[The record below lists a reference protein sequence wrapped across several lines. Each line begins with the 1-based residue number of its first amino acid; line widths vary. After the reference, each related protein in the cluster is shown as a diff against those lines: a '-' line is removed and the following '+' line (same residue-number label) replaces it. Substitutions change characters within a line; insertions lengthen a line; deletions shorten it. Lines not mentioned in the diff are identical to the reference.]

1 MPKSNPKLTLSVS
14 RDIPF
19 DKLVLSQSN
28 VRRIKA
34 GVGIEDLAEDI
45 ARRTLLQSL
54 TVRAVV
60 DGDGNETGMFE
71 VPSGGRRYRA
81 LELLV
86 KRKQLPRTAPV
97 PCIVRTAGDA
107 EEDSLAENIQRAPLH
122 PLDQFRAFLSLR
134 EKGQS
139 EEEIAAHQFVSVSV
153 VKHRLKLAS
162 VSPKILDAYAE
173 DQITLDQLMAFT
185 VNGDHERQE
194 QVFERLA
201 GTHDRQPYAIR
212 RMLTEGAVRASDK
225 RARFIDIDG
234 YIEAGGSIM
243 RDLFQGD
250 DGGWLQD
257 VGLVDL
263 MVSERLRE
271 EAMKVQA
278 EGWRWIDAAPDFPYG
293 HTYGLRQL
301 RGTPVEI
308 SPEEQATRDALQA
321 EFDALTA
328 EYEDAPELPDEV
340 DERLGELET
349 AIEALDQRPLAYDAD
364 EVLRAGAFVSIA
376 ADGSLRIERGF
387 VRPEDEL
394 PVEPEPS
401 ALADGAGAVAYAGDG
416 SAVLTDQQQSGNDD
430 GVEPAAEPEED
441 EGLRPIP
448 DRLMSELTAHRTIA
462 LRDAVAQSPEVA
474 FRACLHALVLRLFYR
489 YALDSCLELEV
500 KHVGFGQQALG
511 LGDTMSAQAID
522 ARHQALADLLP
533 AQPEAL
539 WDALGDMDGD
549 QKQSLFAHCIACTV
563 NATFEAYN
571 RRPRALGHA
580 DQLAVAVDLDMAAAG
595 WTPTADGFLG
605 RVTKARILQAVT
617 EAKGERCGDS
627 IAHLKKGDM
636 AARAAVLLE
645 GTGWLPEPLRTPG
658 HALPTPL
665 EVAAGPAIDPESE
678 TTDDEALEAVTDAD
692 PQVEADPAAED
703 GTRSVANEE
712 PIDDTAGAEGETPF
726 AIAAE

>member
-54 TVRAVV
+54 TVRAVI
-60 DGDGNETGMFE
+60 DPEGNETGMFE

-97 PCIVRTAGDA
+97 PCVVRTAGDA

-153 VKHRLKLAS
+153 VKQRLKLAS
-162 VSPKILDAYAE
+162 VSPKILDTYAE

-278 EGWRWIDAAPDFPYG
+278 EGWHWIDAAPDFPYG

-308 SPEEQATRDALQA
+308 SAEEQATRDALQA

-328 EYEDAPELPDEV
+328 EYENAPELPDEV

-349 AIEALDQRPLAYDAD
+349 AIEALDHRPLAYDAD

-376 ADGSLRIERGF
+376 ADGGLRIERGF

-401 ALADGAGAVAYAGDG
+401 AMADGAALAYGGEGA
-416 SAVLTDQQQSGNDD
+416 SALTDQQQGGNDN

-474 FRACLHALVLRLFYR
+474 LRACLHALVLRLFYR
-489 YALDSCLELEV
+489 YALDSCLELDV
-500 KHVGFGQQALG
+500 KHVGFGQQAPG
-511 LGDTMSAQAID
+511 LGDTVSAQAID

-539 WDALGDMDGD
+539 WDALGDMDDD

-595 WTPTADGFLG
+595 WTPTANGFLG

-617 EAKGERCGDS
+617 EAKGERAAES
-627 IAHLKKGDM
+627 VAHLKKGDM

-658 HALPTPL
+658 HALPMPL
-665 EVAAGPAIDPESE
+665 EIEADTSGESLIAEPLDAVVEADPE
-678 TTDDEALEAVTDAD
+678 
-692 PQVEADPAAED
+692 VEADPAADD
-703 GTRSVANEE
+703 GTRFVADEV

-726 AIAAE
+726 AVAAE

>member
-1 MPKSNPKLTLSVS
+1 MPKSNPKLALSVS

-34 GVGIEDLAEDI
+34 GVGIEELAEDI

-60 DGDGNETGMFE
+60 DEAGQETGMFE

-86 KRKQLPRTAPV
+86 KRKRLPRNALV
-97 PCIVRTAGDA
+97 PCILRTDGDA

-122 PLDQFRAFLSLR
+122 PLDQFRAFLALR
-134 EKGQS
+134 EKGQT
-139 EEEIAAHQFVSVSV
+139 EEEIAAHQFVSVAV
-153 VKHRLKLAS
+153 VKQRLKLAS
-162 VSPKILDAYAE
+162 VSPRILDAYAE

-185 VNGDHERQE
+185 VNCDHERQE
-194 QVFERLA
+194 QVYERLA
-201 GTHDRQPYAIR
+201 ASHDRQPYAIR

-225 RARFIDIDG
+225 RARFIDVDA
-234 YIEAGGSIM
+234 YVEAGGSVM

-271 EAMKVQA
+271 EAVKVQA

-301 RGTPVEI
+301 RGTPI
-308 SPEEQATRDALQA
+308 DITAEEQATRDALQA
-321 EFDALTA
+321 EYDALVA

-349 AIEALDQRPLAYDAD
+349 AVEALDQRPLAYDAD
-364 EVLRAGAFVSIA
+364 EVTRAGAFVSIA
-376 ADGSLRIERGF
+376 PDGSLRVERGY

-394 PVEPEPS
+394 PVEPE
-401 ALADGAGAVAYAGDG
+401 AATVTEGDSG
-416 SAVLTDQQQSGNDD
+416 SADSSTGEKSDERD
-430 GVEPAAEPEED
+430 GGEVVIDSADPAPEPAED

-448 DRLMSELTAHRTIA
+448 DRLMSELTAHRTLA
-462 LRDAVAQSPEVA
+462 LRDAVAGSLAVA
-474 FRACLHALVLRLFYR
+474 FLACLHALVLKLFYR
-489 YALDSCLELEV
+489 YALDSCLELDV
-500 KHVGFGQQALG
+500 KHVGFGHQAPG
-511 LGDTMSAQAID
+511 LGDTTSAQAMD
-522 ARHQALADLLP
+522 ARHQSFADMLP

-539 WDALGDMDGD
+539 WDALNGMDEEQRG
-549 QKQSLFAHCIACTV
+549 SLFAHCIACTV
-563 NATFEAYN
+563 NATFEPYN
-571 RRPRALGHA
+571 RRPRALAHA
-580 DQLAVAVDLDMAAAG
+580 DRLAQAVDLDMAAAG
-595 WTPTADGFLG
+595 WIPTVDAFLG
-605 RVTKARILQAVT
+605 RVTKARIVQAVA
-617 EAKGERCGDS
+617 EAKGERTAEA

-636 AARAAVLLE
+636 AARAAVLLD
-645 GTGWLPEPLRTPG
+645 GTGWLPEPLRTPRR
-658 HALPTPL
+658 ALPTPA
-665 EVAAGPAIDPESE
+665 EEEAESA
-678 TTDDEALEAVTDAD
+678 TFRAPTDTDA
-692 PQVEADPAAED
+692 E
-703 GTRSVANEE
+703 SVAQVATNDGARPVAEEE
-712 PIDDTAGAEGETPF
+712 PLDDNEPVEGDTPF
-726 AIAAE
+726 AVAAE

>member
-1 MPKSNPKLTLSVS
+1 MPKSNLKLTLSVS

-34 GVGIEDLAEDI
+34 GVGIENLAEDI

-60 DGDGNETGMFE
+60 DADGNETGMFE

-86 KRKQLPRTAPV
+86 KRKQLPRNAPV

-122 PLDQFRAFLSLR
+122 PLDQFRAFLALR

-139 EEEIAAHQFVSVSV
+139 EEEIAAHQFVSVAV
-153 VKHRLKLAS
+153 VKQRLKLAS
-162 VSPKILDAYAE
+162 VSTKILDAYAE
-173 DQITLDQLMAFT
+173 DEITLDQLMAFT

-225 RARFIDIDG
+225 RARFIDTEG

-263 MVSERLRE
+263 MVAERLRE

-308 SPEEQATRDALQA
+308 TTEEQATRDALQA
-321 EFDALTA
+321 EFDALTD
-328 EYEDAPELPDEV
+328 EYENAPELPDEV

-349 AIEALDQRPLAYDAD
+349 AIEALDQRPLAFDAD
-364 EVLRAGAFVSIA
+364 EVARAGAFMSIA
-376 ADGSLRIERGF
+376 PDGSLRIERGF

-394 PVEPEPS
+394 PVELE
-401 ALADGAGAVAYAGDG
+401 AGAIGDDTADSSNVDDTIVGAGQHG
-416 SAVLTDQQQSGNDD
+416 STDNGI
-430 GVEPAAEPEED
+430 EPAAEPEEE

-462 LRDAVAQSPEVA
+462 LRDAVAQSPAVA

-489 YALDSCLELEV
+489 YALDSCLELEA
-500 KHVGFGQQALG
+500 KHVGFGQQAPG
-511 LGDTMSAQAID
+511 LGDTVSARAID

-539 WDALGDMDGD
+539 WEALGDMDDG
-549 QKQSLFAHCIACTV
+549 QKQSLFAHCTACTV

-580 DQLAVAVDLDMAAAG
+580 DQLAAAVDLDMAAAG

-605 RVTKARILQAVT
+605 RVTKARILQAVA
-617 EAKGERCGDS
+617 EAKGERAAES

-658 HALPTPL
+658 RPLPSPVALDIEADSLTD
-665 EVAAGPAIDPESE
+665 EGSDAVIAVEPESE
-678 TTDDEALEAVTDAD
+678 VGT
-692 PQVEADPAAED
+692 AAED
-703 GTRSVANEE
+703 GTRSVADEE
-712 PIDDTAGAEGETPF
+712 PIDDTAGAEGDTPF
-726 AIAAE
+726 AVAAE